1 MWPPPA
7 PFLHETLQ
15 GVWRSSAG
23 EKTFFLL
30 CKLTKKKRILK
41 FICGREELHH
51 PPQSDK
57 KKKRFL
63 LSDLL
68 CFLLFST
75 QEIVIQEEALLASW
89 TLEQQTFPGRSLQS
103 CDLLLDVGTITL
115 STMKIKA
122 WLYSPLLLFVTLIDW
137 NPVSVLTLGV
147 PFSKLSCVL
156 QLF

>member
-30 CKLTKKKRILK
+30 CKLTKKRKGFWSSSAGEKNFFIL
-41 FICGREELHH
+41 H
-51 PPQSDK
+51 K
-57 KKKRFL
+57 KKEKDWFL

>member
-41 FICGREELHH
+41 FICGREELLH
-51 PPQSDK
+51 PPQK
-57 KKKRFL
+57 KEKDWFL

-68 CFLLFST
+68 YFLLFST
-75 QEIVIQEEALLASW
+75 QEIVIQEEALLAFW
-89 TLEQQTFPGRSLQS
+89 TLEQQTFPGSSLQS

-115 STMKIKA
+115 SIMKIKA